1 MSEEQVCCP
10 HCTNVINKG
19 DTTCTHCG
27 EAIVPLNPLIMLCLQ
42 FGIPPVIER
51 EGKECPIAE
60 LRCRAEGIEG
70 IYIAPGEVREIQIEG
85 SVH

>member
-1 MSEEQVCCP
+1 MSEEQVSCP
-10 HCTNVINKG
+10 HCTNTINKS
-19 DTTCTHCG
+19 DTTCPNCG
-27 EAIVPLNPLIMLCLQ
+27 EAVVQLNPLIMLCLQ

-70 IYIAPGEVREIQIEG
+70 IYITPGEIREIQVEG
-85 SVH
+85 SIH